1 MQLSQDVKEAKKMAD
16 VTSGIE
22 AMSNPN
28 QDTSVSARRGATV
41 SSPPGTVEC
50 LHISHCACL

>member
-1 MQLSQDVKEAKKMAD
+1 MAD

-41 SSPPGTVEC
+41 SSPPGTGEC
-50 LHISHCACL
+50 LYISHCACL